1 MGSRRRTIVMA
12 KRPVAGLV
20 KTRLCPPLAAAEA
33 AELAQAMLE
42 DTVEKCL
49 ASAAFETAIA
59 ADGEL
64 EWFRERFPGVASIFA
79 QEGEGLGERLARA
92 FEREARERPGAS
104 VAIVGADSPQV
115 PAERIAAAHEAVEA
129 GADLVLGPDQ
139 GGGYYLVALRRPV
152 SELFTRVAMSTP
164 TMRER
169 TIGIARE
176 LGLRVRLLAEEFDVD
191 TPEDLE
197 RLARA
202 DRAPRSSSLARRLLS
217 RRP

>member
-1 MGSRRRTIVMA
+1 MA

-42 DTVEKCL
+42 DTAEKCL
-49 ASAAFETAIA
+49 ECRDFETAIA

-64 EWFRERFPGVASIFA
+64 AWFRERFPAVGSIFA
-79 QEGEGLGERLARA
+79 QEGDGLGARLANA
-92 FEREARERPGAS
+92 FEREARERPGWS

-115 PAERIAAAHEAVEA
+115 PAERIAESHEAVEA

-152 SELFTRVAMSTP
+152 PELFTRVAMSTP

-169 TIGIARE
+169 TVELARE
-176 LGLRVRLLAEEFDVD
+176 LGLRVQLLAEDFDVD

-202 DRAPRSSSLARRLLS
+202 VGAPISSSVARRLLA
-217 RRP
+217 RHP